1 MASLNKQQKRAK
13 RAKIKAKQINI
24 HGRKP
29 VEQDEELDNELGD
42 ELGEIGEPIPEYTL
56 AMFSKM
62 RDAEAISR
70 NEMLVTLL
78 SNLADIISDQPEL
91 LDMENA
97 DNEAMAATHL
107 AADMLIDY
115 RMWADGMDRDL
126 PDEVRE
132 QIGDAQ
138 VIWSVHGADGRQLAL
153 RVPSAVAR
161 GEFNVLVNPAHPQFG
176 QIRLLADDPLAL
188 DPRLFGG

>member
-13 RAKIKAKQINI
+13 RAKIKARQINI

-29 VEQDEELDNELGD
+29 AALDDDLGD
-42 ELGEIGEPIPEYTL
+42 IGEPIPEYTL

-62 RDAEAISR
+62 RDAEASSR
-70 NEMLVTLL
+70 GEMLSALL
-78 SNLADIISDQPEL
+78 NDLAGIISDHPEL

-115 RMWADGMDRDL
+115 RMWADGMDRETAQAWLTD
-126 PDEVRE
+126 PQFITDF
-132 QIGDAQ
+132 GDAL
-138 VIWSVHGADGRQLAL
+138 DTYRQSLEAEDEK
-153 RVPSAVAR
+153 S
-161 GEFNVLVNPAHPQFG
+161 E
-176 QIRLLADDPLAL
+176 
-188 DPRLFGG
+188 

>member
-13 RAKIKAKQINI
+13 RAKAKAKQINI

-29 VEQDEELDNELGD
+29 AALDD
-42 ELGEIGEPIPEYTL
+42 DLGEIGEPIPDYTL

-70 NEMLVTLL
+70 KEMLAVLL
-78 SNLADIISDQPEL
+78 TNLAFIIIDHPEL

-115 RMWADGMDRDL
+115 RMWADGMDRDA
-126 PDEVRE
+126 
-132 QIGDAQ
+132 AQ
-138 VIWSVHGADGRQLAL
+138 AWLS
-153 RVPSAVAR
+153 
-161 GEFNVLVNPAHPQFG
+161 EPQF
-176 QIRLLADDPLAL
+176 IADFSAAL
-188 DPRLFGG
+188 DVYRESLETPKEKAE

>member
-29 VEQDEELDNELGD
+29 AALDD
-42 ELGEIGEPIPEYTL
+42 DLGEIGEPIPEYTL

-62 RDAEAISR
+62 RDAEATSR
-70 NEMLVTLL
+70 DDMLQTLL
-78 SNLADIISDQPEL
+78 SNLAEIISDHPDL

-115 RMWADGMDRDL
+115 RMWADGMDRDAAQAWL
-126 PDEVRE
+126 TDPQFITDFGSALDTYR
-132 QIGDAQ
+132 QSLDAQ
-138 VIWSVHGADGRQLAL
+138 EEK
-153 RVPSAVAR
+153 
-161 GEFNVLVNPAHPQFG
+161 GE
-176 QIRLLADDPLAL
+176 
-188 DPRLFGG
+188 

>member
-29 VEQDEELDNELGD
+29 AALDD
-42 ELGEIGEPIPEYTL
+42 DLGELGEPIPEYTL

-62 RDAEAISR
+62 RDAEATSR
-70 NEMLVTLL
+70 NDMLQTLL
-78 SNLADIISDQPEL
+78 SNLAGIISDHPEL

-115 RMWADGMDRDL
+115 RMWADGMDRDAAQAWL
-126 PDEVRE
+126 TDPQFITDF
-132 QIGDAQ
+132 GDALD
-138 VIWSVHGADGRQLAL
+138 SYRQ
-153 RVPSAVAR
+153 
-161 GEFNVLVNPAHPQFG
+161 
-176 QIRLLADDPLAL
+176 AL
-188 DPRLFGG
+188 DLPVEKAE

>member
-29 VEQDEELDNELGD
+29 AALDDDLGH
-42 ELGEIGEPIPEYTL
+42 LAEPIPEYTL

-62 RDAEAISR
+62 RDAEATSR
-70 NEMLVTLL
+70 SDMLAILL
-78 SNLADIISDQPEL
+78 DELSQIILDHPEL

-97 DNEAMAATHL
+97 DDEAMAATHL

-115 RMWADGMDRDL
+115 RLWADGMDR
-126 PDEVRE
+126 ET
-132 QIGDAQ
+132 AQ
-138 VIWSVHGADGRQLAL
+138 AWLTA
-153 RVPSAVAR
+153 
-161 GEFNVLVNPAHPQFG
+161 PQFITDFG
-176 QIRLLADDPLAL
+176 VAL
-188 DPRLFGG
+188 DSYRQRLEAQEAKAE